1 MFLISVARFIS
12 QFSRWEFTRPEWLT
26 KNVLIVCGIIAGIAI
41 IAAIVIPVAVIFSK
55 RKHLTSKEIV
65 CHIIFSKTVDSVAA
79 TTNTTTD
86 APVLAYWNF
95 EGNGNDLY
103 GVYNGT
109 SNCGSCQ
116 YLTTGFYGGTY
127 FYIPNT
133 NNYMQVPASSYFNLN
148 SRSFTFEAWV
158 YFYSLS
164 TDQPIFSQCTC
175 TTCTSQCLFLVVRSS
190 KLYMGF
196 NFNDLSGSTTLSTYT
211 WYHVAFVYNYQ
222 TFQQIIYLEGVQ
234 DAIRSSVTPYLGT
247 NGSMYFGALPN
258 LISTYY
264 YGIIDNAQLTTRA
277 KSSTEI
283 SNDAMQVF
291 YYSFDQPNPYYD
303 NGPNR
308 LNATATN
315 ILSAT
320 TGHVGQAVR
329 FTSTSSYLQI
339 CCFTG
344 VGWPSSRSLSFA
356 MWISPSSING
366 GNFVY
371 STQGYPMLGLTYS
384 GQIAAQILEQAPVNV
399 WETIYGTF
407 AVVNTWVH
415 VACTFSVT
423 NGFILYVNGVSQGAI
438 TGISTYYFNYN
449 FQTIQMGTGNGNGYI
464 PSYGFQG
471 SIDEFYTYR
480 RELSATE
487 ILALASV

>member
-1 MFLISVARFIS
+1 M
-12 QFSRWEFTRPEWLT
+12 T
-26 KNVLIVCGIIAGIAI
+26 KKVLIICGIVAGVAV
-41 IAAIVIPVAVIFSK
+41 IAAIVISIAVISSK
-55 RKHLTSKEIV
+55 KS
-65 CHIIFSKTVDSVAA
+65 SAA
-79 TTNTTTD
+79 TTSTTT
-86 APVLAYWNF
+86 AATVLAYWNF

-175 TTCTSQCLFLVVRSS
+175 TTCTSQCLFFLVRSS

-196 NFNDLSGSTTLSTYT
+196 NFNDLSGLTTLYANN
-211 WYHVAFVYNYQ
+211 WYYVAFVYNYQ
-222 TFQQIIYLEGVQ
+222 TFQQIIYLDGVQ
-234 DAIRSSVTPYLGT
+234 DAIRSSVTTPYLGT
-247 NGSMYFGALPN
+247 NGSMYFGSLPN

-264 YGIIDNAQLTTRA
+264 YGVMDNAQLTTRA

-283 SNDAMQVF
+283 LTDATLVF

-303 NGPNR
+303 NGQNR
-308 LNATATN
+308 LNATVTYL
-315 ILSAT
+315 LSST
-320 TGHVGQAVR
+320 SGHVGQAIR
-329 FTSTSSYLQI
+329 FTSTSSYLQV

-344 VGWPSSRSLSFA
+344 VGWPSSKSLTFA
-356 MWISPSSING
+356 MWLYPSSISG
-366 GNFVY
+366 GTLVY
-371 STQGYPMLGLTYS
+371 STQGYQMLGLTNS
-384 GQIAAQILEQAPVNV
+384 GQIAAQIQEGSPVNT
-399 WETIYGTF
+399 WQYIYGVF
-407 AVVNTWVH
+407 LVVNTWVH

-449 FQTIQMGTGNGNGYI
+449 LQTIQIGG
-464 PSYGFQG
+464 SYQG
-471 SIDEFYTYR
+471 SVDEWYAYR
-480 RELSATE
+480 RELSVAE